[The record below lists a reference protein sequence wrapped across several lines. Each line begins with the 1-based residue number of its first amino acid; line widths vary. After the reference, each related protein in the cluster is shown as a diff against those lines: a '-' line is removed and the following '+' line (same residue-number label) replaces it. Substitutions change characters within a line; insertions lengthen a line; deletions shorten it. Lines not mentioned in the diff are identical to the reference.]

1 MGDGA
6 AGTTRDVFQTEWLE
20 KPMNDTSQPNK
31 PDRDA
36 ANTDAGVT
44 RWGVWLAIFALVGGL
59 AGLLWHWSNQSPRID
74 REPPKFSGEFNQF
87 IPSHEV
93 RPAPQTGFAAG
104 DGRAVTLADW
114 WGKVVLV
121 NFWATDC
128 VTCVKEMPE
137 IVSTYNKFRDRG
149 FETIAVAMRH
159 DPPNYV
165 LNYTEKNRLPFKVA
179 LDPLGDLAKSFG
191 EVKLTP
197 TTFVIDK
204 QGNVVTRILGEPDFA
219 KLHALLEQKLGET

>member
-1 MGDGA
+1 MTKTGS
-6 AGTTRDVFQTEWLE
+6 RIL
-20 KPMNDTSQPNK
+20 
-31 PDRDA
+31 
-36 ANTDAGVT
+36 AGV
-44 RWGVWLAIFALVGGL
+44 VAAAIA
-59 AGLLWHWSNQSPRID
+59 
-74 REPPKFSGEFNQF
+74 
-87 IPSHEV
+87 
-93 RPAPQTGFAAG
+93 FAAFAVWNA
-104 DGRAVTLADW
+104 RPKAPAVTFVSLQGEKITTASLR
-114 WGKVVLV
+114 GKVVLV

-137 IVSTYNKFRDRG
+137 IVATHNKYRDRG

-165 LNYTEKNRLPFKVA
+165 LSYTEKNKLPFKVA
-179 LDPLGDLAKSFG
+179 LDPMGELAKAFG